1 MSSSPAEPFW
11 VLYAREHIDVEGE
24 SRKKE
29 NGNAAATTSQR
40 QRKRTK
46 PHKRFKLPKTTPT
59 TFEFERPRRSD
70 LAAAEAGNS
79 GNPRDYG
86 IQAELALSVEPPL
99 LVRGPNLKSFLRA
112 LGSAVQLESENSLRI
127 VRTQAKPFLVFISAS
142 SDNLLTKIQ
151 DVIARGNFAG
161 KQHCLSLVVGDQ
173 EKLVTF
179 HSLKKGASVHSSSA
193 PQGSRSSAK
202 RTLRIVTLSPRDKK
216 LLAAA
221 FKSCCHFY
229 GDSSTLMADGVL
241 QALRR
246 VHGGGMQLGFS
257 TALPTMLS
265 LRRWYRSAKLPHD
278 AKLDLKAFLQ
288 VAAVAYSE
296 ADHERK
302 RLSSTTASRAS
313 RHRSGGVPHRG
324 DGGSGSDP
332 SGGSSRTRDRLIRYS
347 DKTAM
352 LKKNR
357 PPKFLPTTK
366 VLARY
371 KGRTRWFPGTI
382 EMAFFSE
389 KKQAYV
395 YNILYNDGE
404 TEKLVPEDLVKEG
417 VSYVLP
423 IYVSRNCSAVLFWN
437 MKWVVY
443 LRFFHNFCCAGMC
456 LRCHCTQLARE

>member
-24 SRKKE
+24 SRKKKE
-29 NGNAAATTSQR
+29 NSPSDAAATTSQR
-40 QRKRTK
+40 QRRRTK
-46 PHKRFKLPKTTPT
+46 PHKRFKLPKNTPT

-86 IQAELALSVEPPL
+86 IQAQLALSVEPPL

-142 SDNLLTKIQ
+142 SDDLLTKIQ
-151 DVIARGNFAG
+151 DVIARGNSAG
-161 KQHCLSLVVGDQ
+161 KQNCLSLVVGDQ
-173 EKLVTF
+173 EKLVAF
-179 HSLKKGASVHSSSA
+179 HSLRKGARVRSGA
-193 PQGSRSSAK
+193 PQGSRSSAR

-288 VAAVAYSE
+288 VAAVAFSE

-302 RLSSTTASRAS
+302 RLSSTSSRAS
-313 RHRSGGVPHRG
+313 RQRSRGGAHYG
-324 DGGSGSDP
+324 DAGNAAGG
-332 SGGSSRTRDRLIRYS
+332 SRTRDRLIRYS

-371 KGRTRWFPGTI
+371 KGRTKWFPGTI

-417 VSYVLP
+417 VSYVL
-423 IYVSRNCSAVLFWN
+423 
-437 MKWVVY
+437 
-443 LRFFHNFCCAGMC
+443 FFF
-456 LRCHCTQLARE
+456 AREFVVH